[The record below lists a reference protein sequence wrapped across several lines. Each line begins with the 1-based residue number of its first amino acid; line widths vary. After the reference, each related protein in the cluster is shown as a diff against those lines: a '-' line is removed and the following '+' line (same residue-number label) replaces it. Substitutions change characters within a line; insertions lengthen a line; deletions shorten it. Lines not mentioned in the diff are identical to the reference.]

1 MSTTVILKLEE
12 VTYQRARRL
21 ADTQQQAVADA
32 LAAWIEATLPAE
44 DGETIHEAV
53 TAGESDEAVIREMA
67 AYLELHPQLR
77 TQYLGQY
84 VAIRN
89 GRLID
94 HDDSY
99 DRLFD
104 RIDVAF
110 PDEFVWLTRVE
121 QEPLTTLTYRSPRIS
136 SSAE

>member
-1 MSTTVILKLEE
+1 MSTTVILELEDA
-12 VTYQRARRL
+12 TYRRARRL
-21 ADTQQQAVADA
+21 ADTQQQALADA
-32 LAAWIEATLPAE
+32 LAGWIEATLPA
-44 DGETIHEAV
+44 DDSETVHEAA
-53 TAGESDEAVIREMA
+53 TAGESDDAVIREMA
-67 AYLELHPQLR
+67 AYLELHPQLK

-121 QEPLTTLTYRSPRIS
+121 HEPLKTVTYRSPRIS
-136 SSAE
+136 SSEA